1 MRIAHI
7 TDIHVERPLTL
18 SEFASKRAAA
28 AFNLHV
34 LGRASKF
41 GDRVVRA
48 LVDAVLEQKPDL
60 VVCTGDLTSTGTER
74 EFSEAARLLEPITRS
89 IPFLTL
95 PGNHDV
101 YARDGVGRLERHFA
115 GAVPGGR
122 FPYLATCGGV
132 DFLALDAS
140 RPWWSSQ
147 GIVPKAQLDAL
158 EVMLSSGV
166 NPAVLLLHYP
176 LRDRRGAPY
185 RPFVRN
191 LANAAEVEALLSRH
205 PRVIAILHGH
215 EHHGYRTI
223 VQFSGHAVTSLNPG
237 ASGYAHL
244 PRQRRTGHFNVY
256 ELSAGNEIAVER
268 FRYDG
273 DRFVPEP
280 GGAYATGR

>member
-7 TDIHVERPLTL
+7 TDLHVERPLSAREL
-18 SEFASKRAAA
+18 LSKRAAA

-41 GDRVVRA
+41 GDHVVRA
-48 LVDAVLEQKPDL
+48 LVEAVVAGKPDL

-74 EFSEAARLLEPITRS
+74 EFEAAARLLEPITRS
-89 IPFLTL
+89 IPLLAL

-101 YARDGVGRLERHFA
+101 YTRDGVGRLERHFP

-122 FPYLATCGGV
+122 FPYRATHGGV
-132 DFLALDAS
+132 DFLAPDAS

-147 GIVPKAQLDAL
+147 GLVPTAQLEAL
-158 EVMLSSGV
+158 ESMLAQGS

-185 RPFVRN
+185 RPFTRN
-191 LANAAEVEALLSRH
+191 LANASDVEALLARH
-205 PRVIAILHGH
+205 PRVVAALHGH
-215 EHHGYRTI
+215 EHHGYRT
-223 VQFSGHAVTSLNPG
+223 VVPFSGRAVTILNPG

-256 ELSAGNEIAVER
+256 ELGSENEIAVER
-268 FRYDG
+268 FRFDG
-273 DRFVPEP
+273 DRFAPEP